1 MNLQHIY
8 NLCAQLQSITSTK
21 AKQQFL
27 VDNRCDEWDEFLKWL
42 LNPQIVTGID
52 RKKLKKKVKQQF
64 RQIIFD
70 LNDMMDYLTEHN
82 TGTDIDILMCQD
94 FINGLAFYGSDEAGE
109 DKVDDVCQL
118 QEFVEKVITKSLK
131 LGVDV
136 KLVNKAYGKGFI
148 PVHEVQLGSSRDKLR
163 LKDGE
168 VFFLTQKLNGVR
180 CTYVNGKLISR
191 QGTEF
196 TGLDHIIDAIY
207 KAEEKYGN
215 QNMVLD
221 GELIHKN
228 DGTLSDN
235 DNFRLGTGIIN
246 AKEGDKSNIMFMVFD
261 ILPYNDFVE
270 GKSKADYSLRRTWLD
285 TLSVI
290 LCKTT
295 GYVEVVP
302 LLYSGTDRDKIDGW
316 LAFADGH
323 GWEGIMLNKN
333 MPYEAKRTTN
343 LIKIKSFKF
352 SDLRIIGYE
361 EGDGKYKGMLG
372 AVIVDYKGNSVNV
385 GSGFDEAERVEL
397 WKNPDGLIGKIATI
411 KYKEVSRNKD
421 TGLESLQ
428 FPVWNGLREDKDEV
442 SYE

>member
-1 MNLQHIY
+1 MNLNHIY
-8 NLCAQLQSITSTK
+8 TLCTQLQSISGTK

-27 VDNRCDEWDEFLKWL
+27 IDNRCDEWDEFLKWL

-52 RKKLKKKVKQQF
+52 HKKLKKKVKQQF
-64 RQIIFD
+64 RQGIFD
-70 LNDMMDYLTEHN
+70 LSDMMDYLTEHN
-82 TGTDIDILMCQD
+82 TGTDIDVLMCQD
-94 FINGLAFYGSDEAGE
+94 FINGLAFYGSDEAEE

-148 PVHEVQLGSSRDKLR
+148 PVHEVQLGSGRDKLR
-163 LKDGE
+163 LKDNE

-196 TGLDHIIDAIY
+196 TGLDHIVDAIH

-221 GELIHKN
+221 GELIHRN

-246 AKEGDKSNIMFMVFD
+246 AKEGDKSSIMFMVFD
-261 ILPYNDFVE
+261 ILPYDDFVK
-270 GKSKADYSLRRTWLD
+270 GKSKANYSLRRTWLD
-285 TLSVI
+285 TLSGI
-290 LCKTT
+290 FNGIT
-295 GYVEVVP
+295 GCVEIVP
-302 LLYSGTDRDKIDGW
+302 LLYSGVDQAKIDSW
-316 LAFADGH
+316 LAFSDSH
-323 GWEGIMLNKN
+323 GWEGIMLNKEA
-333 MPYEAKRTTN
+333 PYECKRTTN

-372 AVIVDYKGNSVNV
+372 AVIVDYCGNAVHV

-397 WKNPDGLIGKIATI
+397 WKNPDELIGKIATI
-411 KYKEVSRNKD
+411 KYKEVSKNKD

-428 FPVWNGLREDKDEV
+428 FPVMICIREDKTEP

>member
-8 NLCAQLQSITSTK
+8 ELCNQLQSISGTK

-27 VDNRCDEWDEFLKWL
+27 IDNRCEDFDFFLKFL
-42 LNPQIVTGID
+42 LNPRVVTGID
-52 RKKLKKKVKQQF
+52 KKKLKKE
-64 RQIIFD
+64 IA
-70 LNDMMDYLTEHN
+70 LNPAVMIADFKDILCYLVLNN
-82 TGTDIDILMCQD
+82 TGKDIDIGSCQYCIKRNPDYAD
-94 FINGLAFYGSDEAGE
+94 FLTAVF
-109 DKVDDVCQL
+109 
-118 QEFVEKVITKSLK
+118 TKSLK

-163 LKDGE
+163 LKDDE
-168 VFFLTQKLNGVR
+168 VFYLTQKLNGVR

-196 TGLDHIIDAIY
+196 TGLDHIIDAIH

-246 AKEGDKSNIMFMVFD
+246 AKEGDKSSIMFMVFD
-261 ILPYNDFVE
+261 ILPYDDFVE
-270 GKSKADYSLRRTWLD
+270 GKSKANYSLRRAWLD
-285 TLSVI
+285 TLSDI
-290 LCKTT
+290 LCGIT
-295 GYVEVVP
+295 GCVEVVP
-302 LLYSGTDRDKIDGW
+302 LLYSGTNQSRIDGW
-316 LAFADGH
+316 LAFADNH

-333 MPYEAKRTTN
+333 MPYEVKRTTN

-397 WKNPDGLIGKIATI
+397 WKNPDELIGKIATI
-411 KYKEVSRNKD
+411 KYKEVSKNKD

-428 FPVWNGLREDKDEV
+428 FPVWNGLREDKNEV

>member
-1 MNLQHIY
+1 MNLPHIY
-8 NLCAQLQSITSTK
+8 VLCERLQSITSTK

-27 VDNRCDEWDEFLKWL
+27 IDNRCDDFDFFLKWL
-42 LNPQIVTGID
+42 LDPQIVTGID
-52 RKKLKKKVKQQF
+52 KKKLKKKVSVVRGF
-64 RQIIFD
+64 LASLD
-70 LNDMMDYLTEHN
+70 VCLNYLKKNN
-82 TGTDIDILMCQD
+82 TGCDIDIAYCQG
-94 FINGLAFYGSDEAGE
+94 FIAANYEYTGFLTAVF
-109 DKVDDVCQL
+109 
-118 QEFVEKVITKSLK
+118 TKSLK

-136 KLVNKAYGKGFI
+136 KLVNKTYGKGFI

-163 LKDGE
+163 LKDNE

-196 TGLDHIIDAIY
+196 IGLDHIVDAIH
-207 KAEEKYGN
+207 KAEEKYDN
-215 QNMVLD
+215 QNMILD

-246 AKEGDKSNIMFMVFD
+246 AKEGDKSSIMFMVFD
-261 ILPYNDFVE
+261 ILPYDDFVQ
-270 GKSKADYSLRRTWLD
+270 GKSKANYSLRRTWLD
-285 TLSVI
+285 TLSGI
-290 LCKTT
+290 FNGIT
-295 GYVEVVP
+295 GCVEVVP
-302 LLYSGTDRDKIDGW
+302 LLYSGVDQSRIDGW
-316 LAFADGH
+316 LAFADNH
-323 GWEGIMLNKN
+323 GWEGIMLNKEA
-333 MPYEAKRTTN
+333 PYECKRTTN

-352 SDLRIIGYE
+352 SDLRIVGYE

-385 GSGFDEAERVEL
+385 GSGFDDAERVEL
-397 WKNPDGLIGKIATI
+397 WKNPDELIGKIATI
-411 KYKEVSRNKD
+411 KYKEVSKNKD

-428 FPVWNGLREDKDEV
+428 FPVWNELREDKTEP

>member
-8 NLCAQLQSITSTK
+8 NLCTQLQSISSTK

-27 VDNRCDEWDEFLKWL
+27 IDNRYDEWDEFLKWL
-42 LNPQIVTGID
+42 LNPQIVTGVD
-52 RKKLKKKVKQQF
+52 KKKLKKKVPKVRGF
-64 RQIIFD
+64 
-70 LNDMMDYLTEHN
+70 LPSLESCLDYLKKNN
-82 TGTDIDILMCQD
+82 TGKDVDVAYCQGFIETHLEYAD
-94 FINGLAFYGSDEAGE
+94 FLTAVF
-109 DKVDDVCQL
+109 
-118 QEFVEKVITKSLK
+118 TKSLK

-136 KLVNKAYGKGFI
+136 KLVNKTYGKGFI

-163 LKDGE
+163 LKDNE

-196 TGLDHIIDAIY
+196 TGLDHIINAIH

-246 AKEGDKSNIMFMVFD
+246 AKEGDKSSIMFIVFD
-261 ILPYNDFVE
+261 ILPYDDFIE
-270 GKSKADYSLRRTWLD
+270 GKSKANYSLRRAWLD
-285 TLSVI
+285 TLSSVLLQI
-290 LCKTT
+290 T
-295 GYVEVVP
+295 GCVEVVP
-302 LLYSGTDRDKIDGW
+302 LLYSGTNQNKIDEW
-316 LAFADGH
+316 LAFADSH
-323 GWEGIMLNKN
+323 GWEGIMLNKEA
-333 MPYEAKRTTN
+333 PYECKRTTN
-343 LIKIKSFKF
+343 LIKIKSFKH
-352 SDLRIIGYE
+352 SDLRIVDVL
-361 EGDGKYKGMLG
+361 EGDGKYVGILG
-372 AVIVDYKGNSVNV
+372 SIVVDYKGNTVNV
-385 GSGFDEAERVEL
+385 GSGFTDEQRKEYWAIKDE
-397 WKNPDGLIGKIATI
+397 LIGRIAQV
-411 KYKEVSRNKD
+411 KYKEVSKNKD

-428 FPVWNGLREDKDEV
+428 FPVFEMLREKDEV

>member
-1 MNLQHIY
+1 MNLNHIY
-8 NLCAQLQSITSTK
+8 NLCTQLQSISSTK

-27 VDNRCDEWDEFLKWL
+27 IDNRCDDFDFFLKWL
-42 LNPQIVTGID
+42 LNPQIVTGVD
-52 RKKLKKKVKQQF
+52 KKKLKKKIKQQF
-64 RQIIFD
+64 RQGIFD
-70 LNDMMDYLTEHN
+70 LSDIMNYLTEHN
-82 TGTDIDILMCQD
+82 TGTDIDVLMCQD

-109 DKVDDVCQL
+109 NKVDDVCQL
-118 QEFVEKVITKSLK
+118 QDFIGKVITKSLK

-163 LKDGE
+163 LKDNE

-196 TGLDHIIDAIY
+196 TGLDHIVDAIH
-207 KAEEKYGN
+207 KTEEKYDN

-246 AKEGDKSNIMFMVFD
+246 AKEGDKSSIMFMVFD
-261 ILPYNDFVE
+261 ILPYDDFVE
-270 GKSKADYSLRRTWLD
+270 GKSKANYSLRRAWLD
-285 TLSVI
+285 TLSGI
-290 LCKTT
+290 FNGIT
-295 GYVEVVP
+295 GCVKVVP
-302 LLYSGTDRDKIDGW
+302 LLYSGVDQSRIDGW
-316 LAFADGH
+316 LAFADNH
-323 GWEGIMLNKN
+323 GWEGIMLNRDA
-333 MPYEAKRTTN
+333 PYQCKRTSD
-343 LIKIKSFKF
+343 LVKIKSFKF

-372 AVIVDYKGNSVNV
+372 AIIVDYKGNSVNV

-411 KYKEVSRNKD
+411 KYKEVSKNKD

>member
-1 MNLQHIY
+1 MDLNHIY
-8 NLCAQLQSITSTK
+8 NLCTQLQSISGTK

-27 VDNRCDEWDEFLKWL
+27 IDNRCDDFDFFLKFL
-42 LNPQIVTGID
+42 LNPQIVVGID
-52 RKKLKKKVKQQF
+52 KKKLKKKVPLN
-64 RQIIFD
+64 ISVGIED
-70 LNDMMDYLTEHN
+70 LREALCYLMENN
-82 TGTDIDILMCQD
+82 TGRDIDIGTCQYYIHANHDYAD
-94 FINGLAFYGSDEAGE
+94 FLTAVF
-109 DKVDDVCQL
+109 
-118 QEFVEKVITKSLK
+118 TKSLK

-136 KLVNKAYGKGFI
+136 KLVNKTYGKGFI
-148 PVHEVQLGSSRDKLR
+148 PVHEVQLGSGRDKLR
-163 LKDGE
+163 LKDNE

-196 TGLDHIIDAIY
+196 TGLDHITDAIH
-207 KAEEKYGN
+207 KAEAKYGN

-228 DGTLSDN
+228 DGALSDN

-246 AKEGDKSNIMFMVFD
+246 AKEGDKSNIMFVVFD
-261 ILPYNDFVE
+261 ILPYDDFVE
-270 GKSKADYSLRRTWLD
+270 GKSKANYSLRRAWLD
-285 TLSVI
+285 TLSDI
-290 LCKTT
+290 LCGIT
-295 GYVEVVP
+295 GCVEVVP
-302 LLYSGTDRDKIDGW
+302 LLYSGTNQNRIDGW
-316 LAFADGH
+316 LAFADNH
-323 GWEGIMLNKN
+323 GWEGIMLNKEA
-333 MPYEAKRTTN
+333 PYECKRTTN

-397 WKNPDGLIGKIATI
+397 WKNPDELIDKIATI
-411 KYKEVSRNKD
+411 KYKEVSKNKD

-428 FPVWNGLREDKDEV
+428 FPVWNGLREDKTEP

>member
-8 NLCAQLQSITSTK
+8 NLCNQLQSITSTK

-27 VDNRCDEWDEFLKWL
+27 IDNRCEDFDFFLKWL

-52 RKKLKKKVKQQF
+52 KKRLKKKIDVPCFASFGHLDQT
-64 RQIIFD
+64 
-70 LNDMMDYLTEHN
+70 LYYLQSNN
-82 TGTDIDILMCQD
+82 TGRDVDVYACQRYISNNPDYAD
-94 FINGLAFYGSDEAGE
+94 FLTAVF
-109 DKVDDVCQL
+109 
-118 QEFVEKVITKSLK
+118 TKSLK

-148 PVHEVQLGSSRDKLR
+148 PVHEVQLGSGRDKLR
-163 LKDGE
+163 LKDNE

-196 TGLDHIIDAIY
+196 TGLNHIVDAIH

-246 AKEGDKSNIMFMVFD
+246 AKEGDKSSIMFIVFD
-261 ILPYNDFVE
+261 ILPYDDFVE
-270 GKSKADYSLRRTWLD
+270 GKSKANYSLRRAWLD
-285 TLSVI
+285 TLSGI
-290 LCKTT
+290 FNGIT
-295 GYVEVVP
+295 GYIEVVP
-302 LLYSGTDRDKIDGW
+302 LLYSGVDQSRIDGW
-316 LAFADGH
+316 LSFADSH
-323 GWEGIMLNKN
+323 GWEGIMLNKEA
-333 MPYEAKRTTN
+333 PYECKRTTN

-372 AVIVDYKGNSVNV
+372 AVIVDYKGNNVNV
-385 GSGFDEAERVEL
+385 GSGFDETERVEL
-397 WKNPDGLIGKIATI
+397 WKNPDGLIGKIAAI
-411 KYKEVSRNKD
+411 KYKEVSKNKD

-428 FPVWNGLREDKDEV
+428 FPVWNGLREDKNEV
-442 SYE
+442 NYE

>member
-1 MNLQHIY
+1 MNLIHIY
-8 NLCAQLQSITSTK
+8 NLCTQLQSVTSTK

-27 VDNRCDEWDEFLKWL
+27 IDNRCEDFDFFLKWL

-52 RKKLKKKVKQQF
+52 KKRLKKKVNVSYFASLGHLDQA
-64 RQIIFD
+64 
-70 LNDMMDYLTEHN
+70 LYYLQSNN
-82 TGTDIDILMCQD
+82 TGRDVDIYSCQQYIANNPNYAD
-94 FINGLAFYGSDEAGE
+94 FLTAVF
-109 DKVDDVCQL
+109 
-118 QEFVEKVITKSLK
+118 TKSLK

-148 PVHEVQLGSSRDKLR
+148 PVHEVQLGSGRDKLR
-163 LKDGE
+163 LKDNE

-196 TGLDHIIDAIY
+196 TGLNHIVDAIH

-246 AKEGDKSNIMFMVFD
+246 AKEGDKSSIMFMVFD
-261 ILPYNDFVE
+261 ILPYDDFVE
-270 GKSKADYSLRRTWLD
+270 GKSKANYSLRRAWLD
-285 TLSVI
+285 TLSGI
-290 LCKTT
+290 FNGIT
-295 GYVEVVP
+295 GCVEVVP
-302 LLYSGTDRDKIDGW
+302 LLYSGVDQSRINGW
-316 LAFADGH
+316 LAFADSH

-361 EGDGKYKGMLG
+361 EGDGKCKGMLG

-385 GSGFDEAERVEL
+385 GSGFDETERVEL
-397 WKNPDGLIGKIATI
+397 WKNPDELIGKIATI
-411 KYKEVSRNKD
+411 KYKEVSKNKD

-428 FPVWNGLREDKDEV
+428 FPVWNGLREDKNEV

>member
-1 MNLQHIY
+1 MDLNHIY
-8 NLCAQLQSITSTK
+8 NLCTQLQSISGTK

-27 VDNRCDEWDEFLKWL
+27 IDNRCDDFDFFLKFL
-42 LNPQIVTGID
+42 LNPQIVVGID
-52 RKKLKKKVKQQF
+52 KKKLKKKVPLN
-64 RQIIFD
+64 ISVGIED
-70 LNDMMDYLTEHN
+70 LREALCYLMENN
-82 TGTDIDILMCQD
+82 TGRDIDIGTCQYYIHANHDYAD
-94 FINGLAFYGSDEAGE
+94 FLTAVF
-109 DKVDDVCQL
+109 
-118 QEFVEKVITKSLK
+118 TKSLK

-136 KLVNKAYGKGFI
+136 KLVNKTYGKGFI
-148 PVHEVQLGSSRDKLR
+148 PVHEVQLGSGRDKLR
-163 LKDGE
+163 LKDTE

-196 TGLDHIIDAIY
+196 TGLDHITDAIH
-207 KAEEKYGN
+207 KAEAKYGN

-228 DGTLSDN
+228 DGALSDN

-246 AKEGDKSNIMFMVFD
+246 TKEGDKSNIMFVVFD
-261 ILPYNDFVE
+261 ILPYDDFVE
-270 GKSKADYSLRRTWLD
+270 GKSKANYSLRRAWLD
-285 TLSVI
+285 TLSDI
-290 LCKTT
+290 LCGIT
-295 GYVEVVP
+295 GCVEVVP
-302 LLYSGTDRDKIDGW
+302 LLYSGTNQNRIDGW
-316 LAFADGH
+316 LAFADNH
-323 GWEGIMLNKN
+323 GWEGIMLNKEA
-333 MPYEAKRTTN
+333 PYECKRTTN

-397 WKNPDGLIGKIATI
+397 WKNPDELIDKIATI
-411 KYKEVSRNKD
+411 KYKEVSKNKD

-428 FPVWNGLREDKDEV
+428 FPVWNGLREDKTEP

>member
-8 NLCAQLQSITSTK
+8 NLCTQLQSISGTK

-27 VDNRCDEWDEFLKWL
+27 IDNRCEDFDFFLKWL

-52 RKKLKKKVKQQF
+52 RKKLKKKVKEVPP
-64 RQIIFD
+64 
-70 LNDMMDYLTEHN
+70 LWTDYDIAHILKYLKANN
-82 TGTDIDILMCQD
+82 TGRDMDVALCQQYIKNYPDYAD
-94 FINGLAFYGSDEAGE
+94 FLAAVF
-109 DKVDDVCQL
+109 
-118 QEFVEKVITKSLK
+118 TKSLK

-168 VFFLTQKLNGVR
+168 PFYLTQKLNGVR

-196 TGLDHIIDAIY
+196 TGLDHIIDAIH
-207 KAEEKYGN
+207 KVEEKYGN

-221 GELIHKN
+221 GELIHRN

-246 AKEGDKSNIMFMVFD
+246 AKEGDKSSIMFIVFD
-261 ILPYNDFVE
+261 ILPYDNFVE
-270 GKSKADYSLRRTWLD
+270 GKSKATYGLRRGWLD
-285 TLSVI
+285 TLNFI
-290 LCKTT
+290 LSEIT
-295 GYVEVVP
+295 GCVEVVP
-302 LLYSGTDRDKIDGW
+302 LLYSGTNQKKIDEW
-316 LAFADGH
+316 LAFADSN
-323 GWEGIMLNKN
+323 GWEGIMINKEA
-333 MPYEAKRTTN
+333 PYECKRTTN

-385 GSGFDEAERVEL
+385 GSGFDEAERIEL
-397 WKNPDGLIGKIATI
+397 WKNPDELIGKIATI
-411 KYKEVSRNKD
+411 KYKEVSKNKD

-428 FPVWNGLREDKDEV
+428 FPVWNGLRPDKDEV